1 VRPLSEQAKGAHVD
15 IPSHRVI
22 TVIDGKV
29 AAIEGGEPLTG
40 EPCTFTPPP
49 RAIRPLHDRIYIQK
63 LRVAES
69 KGGIIFP
76 ETFKLRKQFSARERL
91 NSVPDLF
98 HAIVLA
104 CGPDVREL
112 SQGDEI
118 IVYSFADSD
127 GSKMYTGD
135 SVGEK
140 DRMFIGPD
148 DVVCAVDRS
157 DER

>member
-1 VRPLSEQAKGAHVD
+1 MRPLSEQAKGAHVD
-15 IPSHRVI
+15 IPSHQVK
-22 TVIDGKV
+22 TVLDGKV
-29 AAIEGGEPLTG
+29 APIDGAPIEN
-40 EPCTFTPPP
+40 P

-112 SQGDEI
+112 AQGDEI

-127 GSKMYTGD
+127 GSKMYTGE

-157 DER
+157 DEQ

>member
-1 VRPLSEQAKGAHVD
+1 VRPLGEPAKGSRVNLD
-15 IPSHRVI
+15 DHR
-22 TVIDGKV
+22 TKTALDGKLADV
-29 AAIEGGEPLTG
+29 PVEN
-40 EPCTFTPPP
+40 P
-49 RAIRPLHDRIYIQK
+49 RAVRPLGSRIYIQR

-112 SQGDEI
+112 KQGDEI

-127 GSKMYTGD
+127 GSKMYTGE
-135 SVGEK
+135 SAGEK
-140 DRMFIGPD
+140 DRLFIEPD

-157 DER
+157 DEQ